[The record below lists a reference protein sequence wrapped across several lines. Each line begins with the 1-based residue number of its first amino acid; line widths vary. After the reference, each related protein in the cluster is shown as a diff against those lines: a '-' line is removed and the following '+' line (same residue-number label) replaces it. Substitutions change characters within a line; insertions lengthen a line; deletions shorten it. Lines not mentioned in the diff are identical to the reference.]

1 VAGKNSKM
9 PLEGDGQ
16 SSFFFTNFPEDYKAK
31 DMWNVSRRYGK
42 ISELFI
48 PGKRD
53 KRGEQF
59 GFVRFENVLDA
70 RMLALKMDKTFKG
83 DSKLMVNLPKFSREE
98 WPKVRFAEGQRM
110 VYNNKKAEG
119 FGNGVNQV

>member
-1 VAGKNSKM
+1 M